1 VLGSLTEGGR
11 EGRKEE
17 GKMGGRFAAKFVLCS
32 DGYPE
37 ISSSGSQL
45 LNKIRQNLT
54 DLWFFIEDR
63 SLKIVTQWYGRT
75 ICSFVFVHHPFVCC
89 S

>member
-1 VLGSLTEGGR
+1 
-11 EGRKEE
+11 
-17 GKMGGRFAAKFVLCS
+17 MGGRFAAKFVLCS

-45 LNKIRQNLT
+45 LNKIHQNLT
-54 DLWFFIEDR
+54 DFRFFIEDR
-63 SLKIVTQWYGRT
+63 SLKIVTQWYGQT